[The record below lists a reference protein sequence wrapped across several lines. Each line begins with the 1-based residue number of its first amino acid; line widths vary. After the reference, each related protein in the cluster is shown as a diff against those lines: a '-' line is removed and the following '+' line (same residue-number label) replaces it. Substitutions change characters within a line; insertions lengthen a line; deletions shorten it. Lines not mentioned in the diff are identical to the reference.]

1 MSKDS
6 EMDETFKVILK
17 LIKDKGY
24 SDSDFKFEEGKRDIT
39 VRCEE
44 NIEDFRINPDRH
56 QFVWAIQKELNSDK
70 INITGRFILKQ
81 QNAKKED

>member
-1 MSKDS
+1 MEKEQFEVEKLIRVNIIKDS
-6 EMDETFKVILK
+6 KQSRVTIPAEI
-17 LIKDKGY
+17 
-24 SDSDFKFEEGKRDIT
+24 
-39 VRCEE
+39 
-44 NIEDFRINPDRH
+44 IEDFRINPDRH